1 MRESKKLKSIHQSS
15 LFFVK
20 CWTVWK
26 SERDVNF
33 EKKKKEIFIKNKEKK
48 TREMAANVKLF
59 ADRTM
64 SASQK
69 KKQQSKE

>member
-1 MRESKKLKSIHQSS
+1 MLSVEQCGRVNEMLILK
-15 LFFVK
+15 
-20 CWTVWK
+20 
-26 SERDVNF
+26 
-33 EKKKKEIFIKNKEKK
+33 KKKKEIFVKNKENK

-69 KKQQSKE
+69 KNNNQRNKIG

>member
-1 MRESKKLKSIHQSS
+1 MLSVEQCGR
-15 LFFVK
+15 
-20 CWTVWK
+20 
-26 SERDVNF
+26 VN
-33 EKKKKEIFIKNKEKK
+33 EMLILKKKEIFVKNKEKK

-69 KKQQSKE
+69 KTTIKGIKLGEVENGIRLVTSL